1 MQTCVKHVTEEIF
14 QEILDECLGFLLGL
28 FIHFPT
34 SAKPGAFVQLY
45 KTQRES

>member
-1 MQTCVKHVTEEIF
+1 MQIYVKDITEEVF
-14 QEILDECLGFLLGL
+14 QEILDECLRLLLGL

-45 KTQRES
+45 KT